1 MFCDIRGFTTMSEG
15 LTSAELGLLINEFLT
30 PMTDII
36 MAHKGTIDK
45 YIGDCIMAFWNA
57 PLPDPR
63 HAAHAV
69 AAAKEMRRTLG
80 ALNAER
86 ERQAAAAGQAYK
98 PLRIG
103 VGINTGECCVGNMGS
118 HQRMEY
124 TVVGDSVNLASR
136 LEGASKTYGVDLILS
151 ESTAQQVLGEAL
163 AELDLIRVKGR
174 DQAVRIFTVLD
185 VAAGTVPSELA
196 PTLDRHREI
205 RAAYLSQQWDHA
217 LALIDAAGTQAPF
230 GLGPLYAVYRERI
243 AQFRTEPPGRDWDG
257 AYHAKE
263 K

>member
-1 MFCDIRGFTTMSEG
+1 MCSSD
-15 LTSAELGLLINEFLT
+15 L
-30 PMTDII
+30 
-36 MAHKGTIDK
+36 
-45 YIGDCIMAFWNA
+45 
-57 PLPDPR
+57 

-69 AAAKEMRRTLG
+69 AAAKEMRRTLR

-86 ERQAAAAGQAYK
+86 EHRAAAAGHPFK

-124 TVVGDSVNLASR
+124 SVLGDSVNLASR

-151 ESTAQQVLGEAL
+151 ESTALQVPQELL

-174 DQAVRIFTVLD
+174 DNAVRIFTVLD
-185 VAAGTVPSELA
+185 AGVETAPAALE
-196 PTLDRHREI
+196 RHREI
-205 RAAYLSQQWDHA
+205 RKAYLAQHWEHA
-217 LALIDAAGTQAPF
+217 LALIDEADKAEPF
-230 GLGPLYAVYRERI
+230 GLEPLYAVYRERI
-243 AQFRTEPPGRDWDG
+243 TRFRTEPPGSSWDG
-257 AYHAKE
+257 VYHAHE